1 MSGLEPQPSRQLYL
15 NSRNASYVQDP
26 TRNSRLSFNLNEPIV
41 CPKGHEFYASIVSAE
56 IPNTLYSINPG
67 DTIVFNWYKGGVLA
81 GSITYTC
88 ANNVATVPAAANAL
102 LVIPAG
108 NYSGTTNSTVL
119 AGYLS
124 KTAFAFDGIT
134 ITFTTTYD
142 TATSRFRI
150 AWTSTNATNTT
161 ATAIANINTNGSANS
176 GQAIIT
182 LASLTGLVVGASVSG
197 QSQIPANSYITAIN
211 IGANQITINNNLSA
225 TLATA
230 LPLTFSFGAGTP
242 YLQLTSITNAVVG
255 ATISG
260 TNIPANAIISSIN
273 STDRT
278 ILLNTSLTAT
288 VAPGTTITFAYSYSL
303 AINNTLLGF
312 NIANTSAT
320 ALATPIVAATLPRL
334 FPNYILIGSNLNS
347 YNQAVGQSLIP
358 ALAKITIDVPFNSW
372 IYFRNWFL
380 YTTRIT
386 NREIF
391 NLEITLYDEFGQLLN
406 LNSGHFSFTI
416 QIDTKQMITNSLG
429 TGNF

>member
-67 DTIVFNWYKGGVLA
+67 DTIVFNWYKSGALA
-81 GSITYTC
+81 GSTTFTC
-88 ANNVATVPAAANAL
+88 ATTVATNPAPANAN

-119 AGYLS
+119 ATYLS
-124 KTAFAFDGIT
+124 KTTLAFDATT

-150 AWTSTNATNTT
+150 AWTSAANT
-161 ATAIANINTNGSANS
+161 
-176 GQAIIT
+176 
-182 LASLTGLVVGASVSG
+182 
-197 QSQIPANSYITAIN
+197 
-211 IGANQITINNNLSA
+211 
-225 TLATA
+225 
-230 LPLTFSFGAGTP
+230 
-242 YLQLTSITNAVVG
+242 
-255 ATISG
+255 
-260 TNIPANAIISSIN
+260 
-273 STDRT
+273 
-278 ILLNTSLTAT
+278 
-288 VAPGTTITFAYSYSL
+288 YSL
-303 AINNTLLGF
+303 AINSVLLGF

-320 ALATPIVAATLPRL
+320 ALATPIVASTLPRL